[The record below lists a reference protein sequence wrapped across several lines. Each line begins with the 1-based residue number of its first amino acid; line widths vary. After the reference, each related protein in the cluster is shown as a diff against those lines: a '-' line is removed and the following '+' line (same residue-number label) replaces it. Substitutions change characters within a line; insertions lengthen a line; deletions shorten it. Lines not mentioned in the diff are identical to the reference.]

1 MFCGNGGRVDKLEYW
16 DPDAFDGRCELMLDV
31 TWQTLRSDPDLK
43 LCEGLRL
50 IDATRTAVSRLAPG
64 STELFDRDV
73 LPQMRTALMERFGLS
88 ELPANPIN

>member
-1 MFCGNGGRVDKLEYW
+1 VDKLEYW